1 MEFLLEAF
9 VSVLIM
15 SVFGGIYFL
24 KKKKHHFNLFLK
36 GMAMG
41 ISDLIPGISGGT
53 IALLLGIYEKFIQ
66 SLKSINYSTLIYL
79 LKLDFKKLNDQLNF
93 NFILPVFVGILISIF
108 LFSSL
113 ISYLL
118 INHKILLFS
127 FFFGLIFFSSL
138 KLIASLNPNSLFD
151 FSLIFSGL
159 ILGLSLLF
167 IGQLSL
173 SDSIISV
180 FFSGFIAIS
189 AMLLPG
195 ISGSYILLILG
206 KYQFMLDSISSLLW
220 TNILVFAFGAVFGI
234 LSFSKI
240 IFWLLNK
247 YYKSTILFLSGI
259 MLGALNKVWPWQNNN
274 DLILPIHNISDLTLP
289 IIIFI
294 ISGIISHYLNTK

>member
-1 MEFLLEAF
+1 MIIKNHL
-9 VSVLIM
+9 V
-15 SVFGGIYFL
+15 
-24 KKKKHHFNLFLK
+24 LFLK